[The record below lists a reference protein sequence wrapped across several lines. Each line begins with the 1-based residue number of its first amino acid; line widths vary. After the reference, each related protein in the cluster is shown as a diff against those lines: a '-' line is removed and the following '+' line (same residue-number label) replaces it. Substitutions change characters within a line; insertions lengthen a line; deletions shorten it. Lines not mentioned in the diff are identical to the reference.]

1 MSGRRKFGDLV
12 GKLPT
17 DRRARIEAKKVSLRE
32 EMALHELR
40 EALQVTQSS
49 LASLL
54 GVEQPAIAKL
64 EKRDD
69 AHISKI
75 RQVIEGLGGELRL
88 VAHFPSGDVTI
99 TNFSRTDS

>member
-1 MSGRRKFGDLV
+1 MTGRRKFGDLV
-12 GKLPT
+12 GKLPAE
-17 DRRARIEAKKVSLRE
+17 RRERIRAKASALRE

-40 EALQVTQSS
+40 EALHVTQTS
-49 LASLL
+49 LATLL

-64 EKRDD
+64 ERRDD

-88 VAHFPSGDVTI
+88 VAHFPNGDVTI
-99 TNFSRTDS
+99 TNFSQSTK

>member
-1 MSGRRKFGDLV
+1 MSGRNKFGNLL
-12 GKLPT
+12 GGLPEE
-17 DRRARIEAKKVSLRE
+17 RRERIKAKTAGLRE

-40 EALQVTQSS
+40 EALHVTQSS
-49 LASLL
+49 LAALL

-75 RQVIEGLGGELRL
+75 RGVIEGLGGELRL
-88 VAHFPSGDVTI
+88 VAHFPDGDVTI
-99 TNFSRTDS
+99 TNFSRADN

>member
-1 MSGRRKFGDLV
+1 MSGRRKFGEHV
-12 GKLPT
+12 GKLPAE
-17 DRRARIEAKKVSLRE
+17 RRARIEAKKASLRE

-40 EALQVTQSS
+40 EALQMTQSS

-99 TNFSRTDS
+99 TNFSRTEN

>member
-1 MSGRRKFGDLV
+1 MTGRRKFGDLV
-12 GKLPT
+12 GTLPS
-17 DRRARIEAKKVSLRE
+17 DRRERIKAKASALRE
-32 EMALHELR
+32 QMALHELR
-40 EALQVTQSS
+40 EALHVTQTS
-49 LASLL
+49 LAALL

-64 EKRDD
+64 ERRDD

-99 TNFSRTDS
+99 TNFSRTMD